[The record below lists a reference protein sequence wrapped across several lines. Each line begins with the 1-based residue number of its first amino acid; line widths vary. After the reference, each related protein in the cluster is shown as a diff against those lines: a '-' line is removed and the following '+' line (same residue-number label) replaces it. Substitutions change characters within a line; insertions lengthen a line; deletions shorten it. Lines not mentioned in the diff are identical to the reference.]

1 MDRPSVSVVT
11 PNYNHARFLATS
23 IESVLAQSRPPDEY
37 IILDDASSDSSIEV
51 IESYANNNSAMVV
64 TMPKTNQGMISTLNE
79 LLEMARGDYIMS
91 LAADDYMLP
100 GFLERS
106 MDMLTMHPEAGFC
119 STLSLM
125 VDEAGRKLG
134 LFPSPIPSFRP
145 VFIDANRARRVLCRY
160 GAWFLGNTTVFRRQ
174 ALLNA
179 GGFRSE
185 LLSFTDGFIS
195 HVLALKH
202 GACFIPDP
210 LGAWRQMEGGESGLT
225 TRDDDRATE
234 VITKAVELMT
244 TSPEYSHLFPRQ
256 YVRNWLTRRLYW
268 AGDAALTDLGK
279 AHARLSQTLDGRH
292 VRPNLIDRILN
303 T

>member
-1 MDRPSVSVVT
+1 
-11 PNYNHARFLATS
+11 
-23 IESVLAQSRPPDEY
+23 
-37 IILDDASSDSSIEV
+37 
-51 IESYANNNSAMVV
+51 
-64 TMPKTNQGMISTLNE
+64 
-79 LLEMARGDYIMS
+79 
-91 LAADDYMLP
+91 
-100 GFLERS
+100 

-119 STLSLM
+119 STMSLM

-145 VFIDANRARRVLCRY
+145 VFINANRARRVLCRY

-174 ALLNA
+174 ALLSA

-234 VITKAVELMT
+234 VIAKAVELMT
-244 TSPEYSHLFPRQ
+244 TSSEYSHLFPRQ

-268 AGDAALTDLGK
+268 AGDAALSDLGK
-279 AHARLSQTLDGRH
+279 NHARLSQTLEGRH

-303 T
+303 TLIRGVLKIGLVISRGGLHFRCFTWPSTPLMIKWYVRSIRYTRDIRRSAGTRSSF